1 MKAEEAATKQYRG
14 GNSLL
19 AAGMARDTE
28 TAHKAV
34 ADHRAVPDERVLDT
48 ARTEAGEAAEP
59 GPGNRPHTDSGDSQV
74 ANTPEG
80 EAAAEAHWGERAA
93 EAAVRSVGE
102 EEAEQ
107 VEERTG

>member
-1 MKAEEAATKQYRG
+1 MAVTKQYRG
-14 GNSLL
+14 GNSLA

-34 ADHRAVPDERVLDT
+34 ADHRAVPEEERVLDT
-48 ARTEAGEAAEP
+48 ARTEAGEAVEP
-59 GPGNRPHTDSGDSQV
+59 GPGNRPHMDSGDSQV

-102 EEAEQ
+102 EEPEQ